1 MSRKLFSFPGGI
13 HPPENKLQSLN
24 LPVQPV
30 PLPKKLILP
39 LQQHIGAPAKA
50 LVAAGDLVK
59 KGQCLA
65 QPQGFVSASIH
76 APTSGAIVEIADH
89 EIPHASGLTGLCIVL
104 QPDGEESWCERQPI
118 ADFSAAKPTELVDK
132 IRQSGITGMGGA
144 GFPTS
149 VKLSPPAD
157 SKIETLIINAVEC
170 EPYIT
175 ADDMLMRERAAG
187 VIEGAL
193 ILTHILQTRE
203 TLVAIEDNK
212 PDAIAAMQ
220 RAVEALSESH
230 NSQPHNIEIVVIPT
244 RYPSGG
250 EKQLIQNLT
259 GKEVPS
265 GKPPLH
271 VGIVVQNTA
280 TTYAVHRAISFG
292 EPLISRIVT
301 LTGEALNKPGNYETL
316 LGTPIEH
323 LLQLAGIDKK
333 QLSRL
338 IMGGPMMGFALDSTT
353 LPVVKTTNCL
363 LAACSTEYPEQ
374 PPANPCIRCGA
385 CAEACPASLLPQQLF
400 WFSMGGE
407 LDNAEQYN
415 LADCIECGACSY
427 VCPSHIPLVQYYR
440 ATKGELAQRRADLI
454 QSDHARDR
462 FEFREERL
470 AKEKAEKDAKR
481 KARAEAAAKAQA
493 AKKAA
498 AELEAKNNPAGTEAS
513 DSKEPVKEPAKKP
526 APKADGDVVQA
537 ALARVEAQKQAKANA
552 AKTDTPTT
560 SPETQDPS

>member
-1 MSRKLFSFPGGI
+1 MSRKLYSFPGGI

-24 LPVQPV
+24 LPIQPV

-39 LQQHIGAPAKA
+39 LQQHIGAAAKA
-50 LVAAGDLVK
+50 IVAAGDLVK
-59 KGQCLA
+59 KGHCIA
-65 QPQGFVSASIH
+65 EPNGFVSASIH
-76 APTSGAIVEIADH
+76 APTSGTIVEIVDH

-104 QPDGEESWCERQPI
+104 QPDGEDSWCERQPI
-118 ADFSAAKPTELVDK
+118 ADYSAAKPAELVDK

-157 SKIETLIINAVEC
+157 TKIETLIINAVEC

-212 PDAIAAMQ
+212 PDAIAAMR
-220 RAVEALSESH
+220 RAVEALPE
-230 NSQPHNIEIVVIPT
+230 PHNIEIVVIPT

-280 TTYAVHRAISFG
+280 TTYAIHRAISFG

-323 LLQLAGIDKK
+323 LLKLAEVDSS

-338 IMGGPMMGFALDSTT
+338 IMGGPMMGFALDSAA
-353 LPVVKTTNCL
+353 LPIVKTANCL
-363 LAACSTEYPEQ
+363 LAASSSEYPEQ
-374 PPANPCIRCGA
+374 PPANSCIRCGA
-385 CAEACPASLLPQQLF
+385 CAEVCPASLLPQQLF

-407 LDNAEQYN
+407 LDKAEQYN

-427 VCPSHIPLVQYYR
+427 VCPSRIPLVQYYR

-498 AELEAKNNPAGTEAS
+498 AELEAKNNPAGTEPSAS
-513 DSKEPVKEPAKKP
+513 KDPAKAP

-552 AKTDTPTT
+552 AKAAKTDAPTT
-560 SPETQDPS
+560 SPEKQDPS

>member
-13 HPPENKLQSLN
+13 HPPENKLQSLSI
-24 LPVQPV
+24 PIQAV
-30 PLPKKLILP
+30 PLPSKLILP
-39 LQQHIGAPAKA
+39 LQQHIGAPAKTIIS
-50 LVAAGDLVK
+50 AGESVK

-65 QPQGFVSASIH
+65 EAQGFVSAAVH
-76 APTSGAIVEIADH
+76 APTSGTVVEIADH
-89 EIPHASGLTGLCIVL
+89 EIPHASGLTGLCIIL
-104 QPDGEESWCERQPI
+104 QPDQKDQWIERQGI
-118 ADFSAAKPTELVDK
+118 ADIRNIEPTELVNI
-132 IRQSGITGMGGA
+132 IRQSGIAGMGGA

-157 SKIETLIINAVEC
+157 ANIKTLIINAVEC

-175 ADDMLMRERAAG
+175 SDDVLMRERAAG
-187 VIEGAL
+187 VIQGVL
-193 ILTHILQTRE
+193 ILTHILQNQQS
-203 TLVAIEDNK
+203 LVAIEDNK

-220 RAVEALSESH
+220 EALAQLNE
-230 NSQPHNIEIVVIPT
+230 PHNIEIVVIPT

-259 GKEVPS
+259 GIEVPA

-280 TTYAVHRAISFG
+280 TTYAIHRAIEHG

-301 LTGEALNKPGNYETL
+301 LTGNALKQPGNYEAL

-323 LLQLAGIDKK
+323 LLEQAQLDQH

-338 IMGGPMMGFALDSTT
+338 IMGGPMMGFALESANA
-353 LPVVKTTNCL
+353 PVVKTTNCL
-363 LAACSTEYPEQ
+363 LAANREEYPE
-374 PPANPCIRCGA
+374 PEPANPCIRCGA
-385 CAEACPASLLPQQLF
+385 CAEVCPASLLPQQLF

-407 LDNAEQYN
+407 LDKAEQYN

-440 ATKGELAQRRADLI
+440 ATKGELAKRNADLK

-462 FEFREERL
+462 FEFRELRL
-470 AKEKAEKDAKR
+470 AQEKAAKDAKR
-481 KARAEAAAKAQA
+481 KARADASAKAQA

-498 AELEAKNNPAGTEAS
+498 AELEAKNNPEGSGQSEGKGDSAAS
-513 DSKEPVKEPAKKP
+513 DSDIVK
-526 APKADGDVVQA
+526 A
-537 ALARVEAQKQAKANA
+537 ALARVEAKKKAQAEA
-552 AKTDTPTT
+552 AASQTATNEST
-560 SPETQDPS
+560 SQPETQDRS

>member
-1 MSRKLFSFPGGI
+1 VNRKLFSFPGGI

-24 LPVQPV
+24 LPIQSV
-30 PLPKKLILP
+30 PLPKRLILP

-50 LVAAGDLVK
+50 IVNVGDQVK

-89 EIPHASGLTGLCIVL
+89 EIPHPSGLASLCIVL
-104 QPDGEESWCERQPI
+104 QPDGEDSWCKAQPI
-118 ADFSAAKPTELVDK
+118 ADYSAAKPAELVDK

-157 SKIETLIINAVEC
+157 SKIESLIINAVEC

-193 ILTHILQTRE
+193 ILNHILQTRE
-203 TLVAIEDNK
+203 TLIAIEDNK
-212 PDAIAAMQ
+212 PDAIAAMR

-280 TTYAVHRAISFG
+280 TTYAIHRAINHG

-323 LLQLAGIDKK
+323 LLELTGIDNQ

-338 IMGGPMMGFALDSTT
+338 IMGGPMMGFALDSTA

-363 LAACSTEYPEQ
+363 LAATNTEYPEQ
-374 PPANPCIRCGA
+374 PPAMPCIRCGA
-385 CAEACPASLLPQQLF
+385 CAEACPASLLPQQLL

-407 LDNAEQYN
+407 LDKAEQYN
-415 LADCIECGACSY
+415 VADCIECGACSY

-498 AELEAKNNPAGTEAS
+498 AALEAKEGGATKDSS
-513 DSKEPVKEPAKKP
+513 DAKPPSDKE
-526 APKADGDVVQA
+526 DVVAA
-537 ALARVEAQKQAKANA
+537 ALARVEAKKKAKADAA
-552 AKTDTPTT
+552 AKTQQQE
-560 SPETQDPS
+560 SS

>member
-1 MSRKLFSFPGGI
+1 MNRKLFSFPGGI

-24 LPVQPV
+24 LPIQSV
-30 PLPKKLILP
+30 PLPKRLILP

-50 LVAAGDLVK
+50 IVNVGDQVK

-76 APTSGAIVEIADH
+76 APTSGAIAEIADH
-89 EIPHASGLTGLCIVL
+89 EIPHPSGLASLCIVL
-104 QPDGEESWCERQPI
+104 QPDGEDSWCEAQPI
-118 ADFSAAKPTELVDK
+118 ADYSAAKPAELVDK

-157 SKIETLIINAVEC
+157 SKIESLIINAVEC

-193 ILTHILQTRE
+193 ILNHILQTRE
-203 TLVAIEDNK
+203 TLIAIEDNK
-212 PDAIAAMQ
+212 PDAIAAMR

-280 TTYAVHRAISFG
+280 TTYAIHRAINHG

-323 LLQLAGIDKK
+323 LLELAGIDNQ

-338 IMGGPMMGFALDSTT
+338 IMGGPMMGFALDSTA

-363 LAACSTEYPEQ
+363 LAATNTEYPEQ
-374 PPANPCIRCGA
+374 PPAMPCIRCGA
-385 CAEACPASLLPQQLF
+385 CAEACPASLLPQQLL

-407 LDNAEQYN
+407 LDKAEQYN
-415 LADCIECGACSY
+415 VADCIECGACSY

-498 AELEAKNNPAGTEAS
+498 AALEAKEGGATKDSS
-513 DSKEPVKEPAKKP
+513 DAKPPSDKE
-526 APKADGDVVQA
+526 DVVAA
-537 ALARVEAQKQAKANA
+537 ALARVEAKKKAKADAA
-552 AKTDTPTT
+552 AKTQQQE
-560 SPETQDPS
+560 SS

>member
-24 LPVQPV
+24 LPIQPV

-65 QPQGFVSASIH
+65 EPQGFVSAAIH
-76 APTSGAIVEIADH
+76 APTSGTIVEIADH
-89 EIPHASGLTGLCIVL
+89 EIPHASGLTSLCIVL
-104 QPDGEESWCERQPI
+104 QPDGEDSWCERQPI
-118 ADFSAAKPTELVDK
+118 ADFSATEPAELVEK

-193 ILTHILQTRE
+193 ILTLILQTRE

-212 PDAIAAMQ
+212 PDAIAAMR
-220 RAVEALSESH
+220 RALEVLSEPR

-280 TTYAVHRAISFG
+280 TTYAIHRAVSYG

-323 LLQLAGIDKK
+323 LLQLAGIDNQ

-338 IMGGPMMGFALDSTT
+338 IMGGPMMGFALDSTA

-363 LAACSTEYPEQ
+363 LAASSSEYPE
-374 PPANPCIRCGA
+374 PIPASACIRCGA
-385 CAEACPASLLPQQLF
+385 CAEVCPASLLPQQLF

-407 LDNAEQYN
+407 LDKAEQYN
-415 LADCIECGACSY
+415 IADCIECGACSY
-427 VCPSHIPLVQYYR
+427 VCPSRIPLVQYYR
-440 ATKGELAQRRADLI
+440 ATKGELAQRRADLK

-462 FEFREERL
+462 FEFREQRL

-498 AELEAKNNPAGTEAS
+498 AELEAKNNPAGTESSAS
-513 DSKEPVKEPAKKP
+513 KNPAKEPAKTP
-526 APKADGDVVQA
+526 VPKADGDVVQA
-537 ALARVEAQKQAKANA
+537 ALARVEAQKLAKAA
-552 AKTDTPTT
+552 RTDAPTT
-560 SPETQDPS
+560 SPKTQDPS